1 MTIREFCVA
10 RRKAESK
17 AFVSVLKAMPSGRL
31 DHRPDAKA
39 RTAAELGSLIAAE
52 EAALLELIDKGRIL
66 WEETKPLGSVDEM
79 VALYERSHAAVNE
92 RLESMDEEG
101 WKRRVEFVMTSG
113 GTWADSLGE
122 FAWGFLLDQ
131 VHHRGQLSTYLRP
144 MGGKV
149 PSIYGPSADDPGQ

>member
-1 MTIREFCVA
+1 MTIREFCVS

-17 AFVSVLKAMPSGRL
+17 AFVSVLKAMPPGRL
-31 DHRPDAKA
+31 DHRPDPKA

-52 EAALLELIDKGRIL
+52 EAVLVELIDKGRII
-66 WEETKPLGSVDEM
+66 WEDPKPLGSVDAM
-79 VALYERSHAAVNE
+79 VALYEKSHAAVNE
-92 RLESMDEEG
+92 RLEKMDEAGFER
-101 WKRRVEFVMTSG
+101 KVEFVMPG
-113 GTWADSLGE
+113 GATWADGLGE
-122 FAWGFLLDQ
+122 FVWGFLLDQ

>member
-1 MTIREFCVA
+1 MTIREFCLS
-10 RRKAESK
+10 RRKAEAK
-17 AFVSVLKAMPSGRL
+17 AFVSVLKALPKDRL
-31 DHRPDAKA
+31 DYRPDPKA
-39 RTAAELGSLIAAE
+39 RTAAELGSLLAAE
-52 EAALLELIDKGRIL
+52 EAALVELIDKGRIQ
-66 WEETKPLGSVDEM
+66 WEETKPLASPDAM

-92 RLESMDEEG
+92 RLAKMDDAG
-101 WKRRVEFVMTSG
+101 WERKVEFVMTGG

-122 FAWGFLLDQ
+122 FVWGFFVDQ